1 MLCYSYSTDSPQHL
15 RKKKTL
21 IIILIHV
28 NIIFRLNQIFNQME
42 ASGQRS
48 VRLGKIFLDSE
59 LWNKKVGWTVVCSDV
74 EIFDDLLQDS
84 RPNAVIRISVNKDR
98 LDCSSSG
105 KN

>member
-1 MLCYSYSTDSPQHL
+1 M
-15 RKKKTL
+15 
-21 IIILIHV
+21 
-28 NIIFRLNQIFNQME
+28 
-42 ASGQRS
+42 
-48 VRLGKIFLDSE
+48 
-59 LWNKKVGWTVVCSDV
+59 CSDV